1 MMQTNMSTWEIINL
15 VGIVIFLLAVAWTL
29 RNYKIKFIHRMVLQ

>member
-15 VGIVIFLLAVAWTL
+15 SGIVIFWLAVAWTFH
-29 RNYKIKFIHRMVLQ
+29 NYKIKFTRIK